1 MKKTLVSLMLCVMLI
16 MQIPCALA
24 YEYTPYIGDTV
35 ICSTPVT
42 VKFEK
47 EVSDGEDSS
56 FETVDKIEDATRIT
70 ASCNVKPGTEYDG
83 SDVEVSLIVVGY
95 KGIFFKDFA
104 VAPATFTSSD
114 NGVKSLSAQ
123 LDITDLDVDGVKVYL
138 WDSVDNARPML
149 NKGVPGSN
157 DNAID
162 GIIIGGVAVKI
173 DPDNKTGAVVVNAGY
188 VEWPDVVVLTNDSSA
203 DVKVDLKGA
212 FPLSKPLHTMLD
224 SNTGV
229 MGTSETGVVTIKVGD
244 ETYIIYVTQETP
256 QITEVQFRKYKAN
269 MATSDVEYYK
279 DTELKIQYDVQN
291 PVWTDE
297 FPGPDVED
305 STKRSQDYYKATS
318 TLENISWAYSDTR
331 GNTSQNAMFF
341 DNIAPELLGSQFFAT
356 PWVSASNTSTIDG
369 AFKFTIDRSARVYMA
384 YHTGS
389 SLLDSSSWKRAYNN
403 MFPSNNAMYYRM
415 FYEMRIDPNKTTHT
429 YQLSFYDQV
438 YYKDYIVEP
447 GKPLDISL
455 PAGLRVPRIFVKYMD
470 AEFVTKAS
478 YTVDGTKET
487 AEAYYMA
494 QPNYRDD
501 SLVADKYELY
511 TAPKKSTTVP
521 NPTTVPLYFGSG
533 NVIYATAPFYETEK
547 REFAL
552 MTVPEELVG
561 ATTLRTP
568 YTLSGTV
575 KYEFDISQSARVY
588 VFTNAGNETG
598 NTDVDTIKASLGDD
612 WNNTDFEGDVA
623 IGYRVDNNNVYD
635 GITNES
641 SFYRDYIVQPDDG
654 GKVSIT
660 LDNITG
666 DTRVI
671 IVVDQLEE

>member
-83 SDVEVSLIVVGY
+83 SDVKVSLIVVGY

-162 GIIIGGVAVKI
+162 GIIIGGETVDI
-173 DPDNKTGAVVVNAGY
+173 DPNTNTGSIEVNAGY
-188 VEWPDVVVLTNDSSA
+188 VEWPDVIVLANDISA
-203 DVKVDLKGA
+203 DVKVDLQGA

-244 ETYIIYVTQETP
+244 ETYIIDVTQKTP
-256 QITEVQFRKYKAN
+256 QITNVQFRKYKAN
-269 MATSDVEYYK
+269 MATSSVEYY
-279 DTELKIQYDVQN
+279 TTTQLKIQYDVQN

-305 STKRSQDYYKATS
+305 SRERSQDYYKATS
-318 TLENISWAYSDTR
+318 TLENISWAYSDTL
-331 GNTSQNAMFF
+331 GNNSQNAMFF

-356 PWVSASNTSTIDG
+356 PWVNASNTGKIDNC
-369 AFKFTIDRSARVYMA
+369 FNFTIDRSARVYMA
-384 YHTGS
+384 YYSGS
-389 SLLDSSSWKRAYNN
+389 SLLDSSWKRAYNN
-403 MFPSNNAMYYRM
+403 MFPSNNAMYGRM
-415 FYEMRIDPNKTTHT
+415 FYEMRINPTATTHT
-429 YQLSFYDQV
+429 YQLSFYNQV

-447 GKPLDISL
+447 GETLDISL
-455 PAGLRVPRIFVKYMD
+455 PAGPRVPRIFVKYMD
-470 AEFVTKAS
+470 AEFVTNAS
-478 YTVDGTKET
+478 YTVDGTKGT
-487 AEAYYMA
+487 AAAYYMA

-511 TAPKKSTTVP
+511 TAPSS
-521 NPTTVPLYFGSG
+521 TTVPLYFGSG
-533 NVIYATAPFYETEK
+533 NVIYATAPFYETDK

-568 YTLSGTV
+568 YTLSDTS
-575 KYEFDISQSARVY
+575 KFEFDISQSARVY
-588 VFTNAGNETG
+588 VFTNAGNETES
-598 NTDVDTIKASLGDD
+598 TDVETLKASLGEG
-612 WNNTDFEGDVA
+612 WYNTEFEGDVA
-623 IGYRVDNNNVYD
+623 IAYRTDDNNVYE
-635 GITNES
+635 GITNSS
-641 SFYRDYIVQPDDG
+641 SFYHDYVVQPDES

-660 LDNITG
+660 LEGITS

-671 IVVDQLEE
+671 IVVKQLEE